1 MTAEQDAEQ
10 PIHVVEGVRVVEEAT
25 RRGISVRLLG
35 GVAIWLHCT
44 PRTRAILGRDYA
56 DIDLVARRKQA
67 RGVRETLEAL
77 GYQPERAFNAKHGAS
92 RLLFHAEDGSQ
103 VDVFLD
109 QFVMSHTLNFLPR
122 LEVESPTLPAARAA
136 AYQASGRGDQP
147 QGPDVT
153 MLLLDHRIEPGED
166 GLGRL
171 NASPIVE
178 LSAMTGGCRRR
189 SPTTF

>member
-109 QFVMSHTLNFLPR
+109 QFVTSIR
-122 LEVESPTLPAARAA
+122 
-136 AYQASGRGDQP
+136 
-147 QGPDVT
+147 
-153 MLLLDHRIEPGED
+153 
-166 GLGRL
+166 
-171 NASPIVE
+171 
-178 LSAMTGGCRRR
+178 
-189 SPTTF
+189 